1 MLDEASRAR
10 APPGSRNHA
19 LPAEGHAAEPLLLAL
34 QQTMH
39 ELEDGEDI
47 TAVGEDAEL
56 AVERR
61 TARSG
66 EIADPLLEGVR
77 LRHGRHVGG
86 GTEIEGHRGPRRR
99 RPGLWRSPPRAA
111 DGLPR

>member
-47 TAVGEDAEL
+47 TAVGEDAER

-66 EIADPLLEGVR
+66 EVTNPLLEGAR
-77 LRHGRHVGG
+77 RGHGRHVGG
-86 GTEIEGHRGPRRR
+86 ETEIEGQREPRRPRPGPRR
-99 RPGLWRSPPRAA
+99 SPP
-111 DGLPR
+111 G